1 MPLNLSYSE
10 YITSPLI
17 GGALVYLWDY
27 FNHPYYSN
35 TDRLVDAG
43 CLASSFIITDLGI
56 DLGFSKIYPMESD
69 SAQYKI
75 VEIIGNTWLYYFLF
89 GKFMAGTT
97 RSSTIGLSSS
107 QELVLVAVVVSLLS
121 AVLEVPFKK
130 LLHL

>member
-1 MPLNLSYSE
+1 MPILLNYRDYL
-10 YITSPLI
+10 TSPLI

-27 FNHPYYSN
+27 FNHQYYSN
-35 TDRLVDAG
+35 TDRLVDAA

-56 DLGFSKIYPMESD
+56 NLGLSQIYPMESD

-121 AVLEVPFKK
+121 AVLEVPFNK
-130 LLHL
+130 LLN